1 MLHSMTIR
9 LIHVHQL
16 ETLYLLNEVK
26 CQPGIIWGHR
36 GQKVIF
42 SKMLL
47 LLQNTWCYLYVTQWL
62 SSDLL
67 SKIQNLIRKILRN
80 RFQFIVTTRVY
91 IFGKCLCLAFSS
103 LRKIWTP
110 DLLRITKN
118 QSDVTN
124 FRWYNFL

>member
-26 CQPGIIWGHR
+26 CQPGVIWGHR

-47 LLQNTWCYLYVTQWL
+47 LLQNTWCYLYVTQCIYVAHKYAL
-62 SSDLL
+62 
-67 SKIQNLIRKILRN
+67 
-80 RFQFIVTTRVY
+80 T
-91 IFGKCLCLAFSS
+91 
-103 LRKIWTP
+103 
-110 DLLRITKN
+110 
-118 QSDVTN
+118 
-124 FRWYNFL
+124 